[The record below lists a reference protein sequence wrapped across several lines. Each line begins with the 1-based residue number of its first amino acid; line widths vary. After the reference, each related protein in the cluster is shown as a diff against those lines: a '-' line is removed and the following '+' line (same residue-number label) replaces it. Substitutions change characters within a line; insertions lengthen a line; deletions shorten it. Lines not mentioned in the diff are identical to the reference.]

1 MGIAIGRHLVRPYG
15 TWVRVLDDGN
25 VEMDRG
31 HHLLVNGDLDHDD
44 ARVFKASASETYG
57 TLRRVYV

>member
-1 MGIAIGRHLVRPYG
+1 MRPYG

>member
-15 TWVRVLDDGN
+15 TWVRVLDDGH

-31 HHLLVNGDLDHDD
+31 HHSLVNRDLDHDD
-44 ARVFKASASETYG
+44 VRVFQGSASETSG